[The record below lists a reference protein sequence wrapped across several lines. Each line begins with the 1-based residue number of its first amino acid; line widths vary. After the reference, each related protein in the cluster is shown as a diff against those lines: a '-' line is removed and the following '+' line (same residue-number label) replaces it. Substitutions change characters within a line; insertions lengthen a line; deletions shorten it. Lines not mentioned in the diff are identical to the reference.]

1 MACALAAAAITLVF
15 PLLTRYI
22 TKTVLAGDLT
32 NALGEIYKVAVLM
45 VGLVAVQMLC
55 NYIFDYYGHAM
66 GAQME
71 SDLRLELFEHLQRLP
86 LGFYDEARTGE
97 LMSRLTN
104 DLFSLAEM
112 YHHCPED
119 IVLNSVKFV
128 GAGAILLTINWKLTL
143 VVLLFL
149 PVVALFA
156 FGLSGRMHRARLLS
170 KERIGAI
177 NAQVEDS
184 LAGIRLVK
192 SFTGEN
198 LEIEKFARENRSF
211 LASRKDI
218 YRNESYFSQGIGALV
233 QLITVAVVICGGV
246 NIIAGSLDLADL
258 ITFLLYIGHLVQ
270 PVIHLTHMVKQYQDG
285 ITGFERFMEIMAI
298 EPDTEH
304 SPTAVELS
312 HAKGDVE
319 FRKVSFKYRDSS
331 DYVLKDLSFSVQA
344 GEYVAVVGT
353 SGVGKT
359 TLCSLM
365 SIARVFLKNPP
376 VLIFDEATS
385 ALDSE
390 SERVVQDSLEG
401 LAKNRTT
408 FVIAHR
414 LSTIRKAQRIIVL
427 GNEGIVE
434 QGTHE
439 ELLRMGGTYAR
450 LHSMQFAL

>member
-1 MACALAAAAITLVF
+1 
-15 PLLTRYI
+15 
-22 TKTVLAGDLT
+22 
-32 NALGEIYKVAVLM
+32 
-45 VGLVAVQMLC
+45 
-55 NYIFDYYGHAM
+55 
-66 GAQME
+66 
-71 SDLRLELFEHLQRLP
+71 
-86 LGFYDEARTGE
+86 
-97 LMSRLTN
+97 
-104 DLFSLAEM
+104 
-112 YHHCPED
+112 
-119 IVLNSVKFV
+119 
-128 GAGAILLTINWKLTL
+128 
-143 VVLLFL
+143 
-149 PVVALFA
+149 
-156 FGLSGRMHRARLLS
+156 
-170 KERIGAI
+170 
-177 NAQVEDS
+177 
-184 LAGIRLVK
+184 
-192 SFTGEN
+192 
-198 LEIEKFARENRSF
+198 
-211 LASRKDI
+211 
-218 YRNESYFSQGIGALV
+218 
-233 QLITVAVVICGGV
+233 
-246 NIIAGSLDLADL
+246 
-258 ITFLLYIGHLVQ
+258 VQ

-359 TLCSLM
+359 TLCSLIPRFYEVTAGEILLDGVNIRNIKLGCLRRSVGVVQQDVYLFAGTVLDNIRYGRPEASFEEVVAAAKQANAHHFIM
-365 SIARVFLKNPP
+365 QLPDGYYTDVGQRGVKLSGGQKQRLSIARVFLKNPP

>member
-1 MACALAAAAITLVF
+1 M
-15 PLLTRYI
+15 
-22 TKTVLAGDLT
+22 
-32 NALGEIYKVAVLM
+32 
-45 VGLVAVQMLC
+45 
-55 NYIFDYYGHAM
+55 
-66 GAQME
+66 
-71 SDLRLELFEHLQRLP
+71 
-86 LGFYDEARTGE
+86 
-97 LMSRLTN
+97 
-104 DLFSLAEM
+104 
-112 YHHCPED
+112 
-119 IVLNSVKFV
+119 
-128 GAGAILLTINWKLTL
+128 
-143 VVLLFL
+143 
-149 PVVALFA
+149 
-156 FGLSGRMHRARLLS
+156 
-170 KERIGAI
+170 
-177 NAQVEDS
+177 
-184 LAGIRLVK
+184 VK

>member
-1 MACALAAAAITLVF
+1 
-15 PLLTRYI
+15 
-22 TKTVLAGDLT
+22 
-32 NALGEIYKVAVLM
+32 
-45 VGLVAVQMLC
+45 
-55 NYIFDYYGHAM
+55 
-66 GAQME
+66 
-71 SDLRLELFEHLQRLP
+71 
-86 LGFYDEARTGE
+86 
-97 LMSRLTN
+97 
-104 DLFSLAEM
+104 M

-156 FGLSGRMHRARLLS
+156 FGLSRRMHRARLLS

-270 PVIHLTHMVKQYQDG
+270 PVIHVTHMVKQYQDG